1 MSTMG
6 NKIGYD
12 LLLVKRKRLTL
23 LRFSP
28 RCYNNNKEANQWQEP
43 ISIGSCCQWISDNA
57 CKFAYFIRLRRKSI
71 ALSMFLTKTLWL
83 LS

>member
-1 MSTMG
+1 MG
-6 NKIGYD
+6 NKVGYD
-12 LLLVKRKRLTL
+12 LLLVKRKQLTL

-57 CKFAYFIRLRRKSI
+57 CLFA
-71 ALSMFLTKTLWL
+71 
-83 LS
+83 